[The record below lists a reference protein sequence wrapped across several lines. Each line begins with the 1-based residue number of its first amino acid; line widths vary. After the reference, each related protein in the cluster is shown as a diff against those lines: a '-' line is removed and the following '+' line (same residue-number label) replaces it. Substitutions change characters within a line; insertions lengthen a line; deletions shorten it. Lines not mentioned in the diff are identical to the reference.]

1 MNYTLNIDRMYNL
14 TENNLFKTNKERC
27 RSIALSTVISELMLC
42 LWTKLRSADQMSQ
55 VTCDSG
61 DVTGIDG
68 TVIVTV
74 CI

>member
-1 MNYTLNIDRMYNL
+1 MNYTVNIDRMCNRTNKKL
-14 TENNLFKTNKERC
+14 LKTNKERC